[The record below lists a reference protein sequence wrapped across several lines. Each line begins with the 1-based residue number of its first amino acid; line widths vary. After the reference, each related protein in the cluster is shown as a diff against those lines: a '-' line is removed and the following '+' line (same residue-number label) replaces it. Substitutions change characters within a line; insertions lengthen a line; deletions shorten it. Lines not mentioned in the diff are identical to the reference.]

1 VNLRLSF
8 ALKVALA
15 LAVLLAGMR
24 AAFAEHFTL
33 DATSSD
39 ALTHHL
45 HHKRLP
51 LVGAQVLSGD
61 DGTRK
66 VILYGYVA
74 TDKGRYDAEQR
85 ARSYLGGGDLEV
97 DNRVVVEPSVRRAHP
112 PATENDYGSMPPP
125 VGAPSPQTFG
135 AAPFGGPY
143 PTPLPTIVPNMFF
156 P

>member
-1 VNLRLSF
+1 MDARYSF
-8 ALKVALA
+8 ALRVAL
-15 LAVLLAGMR
+15 VLTILLVGLR

-33 DATSSD
+33 DSATSG

-45 HHKRLP
+45 HKNRLP
-51 LVGAQVLSGD
+51 LVGAQVLSAD

-74 TDKGRYDAEQR
+74 TSKGRYDAEQR
-85 ARSYLGGGDLEV
+85 ARDYLGGGDMEV
-97 DNRVVVEPSVRRAHP
+97 DNRVVIEPSVRKTHP
-112 PATENDYGSMPPP
+112 PATENDYGAMPPP
-125 VGAPSPQTFG
+125 ASAPSPG
-135 AAPFGGPY
+135 MLGGAPFGGPY

>member
-1 VNLRLSF
+1 MDARFSF
-8 ALKVALA
+8 ALKIALA
-15 LAVLLAGMR
+15 LTIILVGMR

-33 DATSSD
+33 DSTTSD
-39 ALTHHL
+39 ALTQRL
-45 HHKRLP
+45 HKHRLP

-85 ARSYLGGGDLEV
+85 ARDYLGGGEMEI
-97 DNRVVVEPSVRRAHP
+97 DNRVVIEPSVRRSHP
-112 PATENDYGSMPPP
+112 PAENDYGSMPPP
-125 VGAPSPQTFG
+125 AAAPSPRM
-135 AAPFGGPY
+135 FGGPPSGGPY
-143 PTPLPTIVPNMFF
+143 ATPLPTIVPNMFF